1 MTCCFAQSRH
11 IRSDWSSAASFS
23 PPLYQGFL
31 RLPCGLLHLSP
42 RCRATRCCCP
52 GQTLPSGLLQ
62 LSSPSLLL
70 ALSSLLP
77 LVLLN
82 GLLSADLIMA
92 SLLYN
97 RIPLQMECNFPALC
111 LGLLLSPSPSPL
123 DSASLVSLCML
134 GPCLPRRPLSS
145 ARLARAQP
153 RQGPQSLPSPPLG
166 ASTPGEPHILS
177 IN

>member
-1 MTCCFAQSRH
+1 MHRADTSAQIGALRPLSHLRCTRGSSDSLVACCISLH
-11 IRSDWSSAASFS
+11 AAE
-23 PPLYQGFL
+23 
-31 RLPCGLLHLSP
+31 
-42 RCRATRCCCP
+42 CRATCCSCP

-111 LGLLLSPSPSPL
+111 LCLLLSPSLSPL

-153 RQGPQSLPSPPLG
+153 RQGPQSLPSSPLE